1 MSYTVK
7 GKCVQEYNKG
17 KSEEK
22 EERTASHALKFLL
35 RSVKLQEISLGPTYS
50 QVWSFL
56 AMEYDGIVCC
66 GHPRPNEQS
75 STAAYF

>member
-35 RSVKLQEISLGPTYS
+35 RRVKLQEISLSPTYS
-50 QVWSFL
+50 QV
-56 AMEYDGIVCC
+56 
-66 GHPRPNEQS
+66 
-75 STAAYF
+75 